1 MQNHTTQRAH
11 TYNNLFDIG
20 LLPPQDLGAES
31 IIIGVLLNSD
41 YEAKQTVY
49 ERVRE
54 SDFFNTAYAHVF
66 RIISEYRDQGKEA
79 DIIKVRTELSKAG
92 VLEQYGGVKWVME
105 LSNPFCWGEALHT
118 NIDHVINCS
127 IKRKTIETLKPLIYK
142 MHDMSY
148 DAHEVIPDLEDVGVG
163 VLERLSV
170 SGASKLNEVIIDVM
184 TDVGARASGITKD
197 GVRTYINSVDRLIH
211 QWGNSDLIVVGARPA
226 MGKTS
231 FIVSAGLNMAKNN
244 VPVGVFSLEMSS
256 KQLVSRIISQELEI
270 ASDDIMKR
278 AMDETRLM
286 HVNKNLNKLDGLP
299 MYFDD
304 KAALSIEDFKV
315 RAARMVKTHGVKCIF
330 VDYLQLMTS
339 RESNKRGTN
348 REQEISS
355 ISRGLKVT
363 AKELN
368 IPIVVLS
375 QLSREVEKRS
385 DKRPLLSDLRE
396 SGSIEQDADQVG
408 FLYRPEYYG
417 VTQDQNGCDVSG
429 IGEYICAKNRNGGL
443 GIARMRFIPEYTKYC
458 DESVGYA
465 PSQMKPNTDFTQS
478 ANQIDEA
485 PF

>member
-1 MQNHTTQRAH
+1 
-11 TYNNLFDIG
+11 
-20 LLPPQDLGAES
+20 
-31 IIIGVLLNSD
+31 
-41 YEAKQTVY
+41 
-49 ERVRE
+49 
-54 SDFFNTAYAHVF
+54 
-66 RIISEYRDQGKEA
+66 
-79 DIIKVRTELSKAG
+79 
-92 VLEQYGGVKWVME
+92 
-105 LSNPFCWGEALHT
+105 
-118 NIDHVINCS
+118 
-127 IKRKTIETLKPLIYK
+127 

-170 SGASKLNEVIIDVM
+170 SGASKLNEVIVDVM

-417 VTQDQNGCDVSG
+417 VTQDQNGGDVSG